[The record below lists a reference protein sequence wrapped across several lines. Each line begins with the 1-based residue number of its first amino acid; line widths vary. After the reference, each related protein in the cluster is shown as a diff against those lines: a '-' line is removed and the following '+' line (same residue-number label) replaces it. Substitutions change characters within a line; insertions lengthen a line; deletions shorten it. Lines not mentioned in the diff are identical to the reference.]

1 MTIVTNTT
9 PWTYFGD
16 RPLEPTPD
24 ASFETS
30 LDAFSLRRL
39 GTVGTGNNL
48 RRLLVGGPN
57 PKGVLLHDLPVLT
70 LRTTHPIPIEVDG
83 EYLGEHSDPVL
94 FSVPEALA
102 VIA

>member
-24 ASFETS
+24 ASFETG

-39 GTVGTGNNL
+39 GTVGTSNSF
-48 RRLLVGGPN
+48 RRLLVGGPT
-57 PKGVLLHDLPVLT
+57 PHG
-70 LRTTHPIPIEVDG
+70 R
-83 EYLGEHSDPVL
+83 
-94 FSVPEALA
+94 LA
-102 VIA
+102 ARSGQS